1 MKQHQEDYT
10 RETRRMKLRQFR
22 QFVYK
27 SKGQFFGT
35 FDPETFAVVSLYH
48 FFASSSCFRLLS
60 RRSFSSFMSYAQRN
74 AVASRLRDTIT
85 ITFNQWAFR
94 TKKTNL
100 SFVKQR
106 FMKQVSW
113 TNVLWSN
120 VSSLSSKLLLPW
132 DEETHDEHFLQ
143 KQRKVPMISIGIY
156 FWNYDL
162 LLQLANRYYFL
173 DKKPFPSI
181 DSINR
186 EIIE

>member
-113 TNVLWSN
+113 SKFRELTFCEATFLRCRQNYYCLETKKLTMNTFCRSREKCQWFPLEYTSEITISFSN
-120 VSSLSSKLLLPW
+120 
-132 DEETHDEHFLQ
+132 
-143 KQRKVPMISIGIY
+143 
-156 FWNYDL
+156 
-162 LLQLANRYYFL
+162 
-173 DKKPFPSI
+173 
-181 DSINR
+181 
-186 EIIE
+186 